1 MEFWFDLNDLF
12 KKGVIQSSNIVTC
25 EIDNEAVKELAK
37 YTELT
42 KRYNSDI
49 IEINDDLTKRE
60 ILYDKLKAIVYKK
73 LNSNKTVRITLNNVK
88 TAIKQTEKELN
99 KINTVTCKYCKQK
112 FDKRKTKYKYIYRYS
127 NTEYYHK
134 KCYEKY
140 QAEINTATCEYCKQK
155 FDKRN
160 SNYEKFCSNEC
171 YEKYEQE
178 QKEKQKQQEIQ
189 KLKNKIKQYE
199 EKAEFCKKHNL
210 EIQQKRA
217 LDKIKLLKTLITVKE
232 YNYKEFHSNE
242 DDNYIKIEEYS
253 NDIPHRCLQELQRF
267 KEVAQKLKDVTVSYY
282 VVEQYYNNDPCIVA
296 VIKTEFYETEILI
309 SEW

>member
-1 MEFWFDLNDLF
+1 MKMEFWFDLNDLF
-12 KKGVIQSSNIVTC
+12 KKGVIQSSNTVTC

-49 IEINDDLTKRE
+49 IKINDE

-88 TAIKQTEKELN
+88 TAIKQTEKELD
-99 KINTVTCKYCKQK
+99 KINIVTCKYCKQK
-112 FDKRKTKYKYIYRYS
+112 FDKRKQEYIA
-127 NTEYYHK
+127 EYHK
-134 KCYEKY
+134 NCYEKY
-140 QAEINTATCEYCKQK
+140 QAEINTVTCKYCNKK

-178 QKEKQKQQEIQ
+178 QKEKQRRQEIQ